1 MSIGTF
7 FLREAYGL
15 PKRINRVSRE
25 YGIEVPMPDGVVL
38 DTDHFAPKAKGA
50 HPTILM
56 RVPYGLNGFSTIAEL
71 YAERGFHVVLQA
83 CRGTGDS
90 GGVFEPLVHERDDG
104 LATLEW
110 IKKQPW
116 FDGRI
121 GLSGPSYL
129 GYATWAISDAL
140 PKTAAMATKVTS
152 AEFKSIVFPGGA
164 FHLGLWL
171 SWMQTIEALRD
182 HPLAFVGR
190 ILGGGVERRT
200 LRASMKLPLVEADRR
215 VVGHKVAFWRR
226 WLVSAFAAEGFWEAL
241 DHTHR
246 LNART
251 PPNHFISG
259 WYDFMIDQLL
269 HDYAALVEAGQTP
282 YLTVGPWF
290 HVSAELNTL
299 SLRETLIWMRAHLLG
314 DRTGLRE
321 KPVRIH
327 ISGRNEWIEA
337 DAFPP
342 KPADDQIWHL
352 HPDKVLSRRPVR
364 TSAPDT
370 YRYNPKRPTP
380 NLGGAIF
387 AFRGAGPV
395 DQKML
400 EERPDVLVFTSD
412 PLFSD
417 LTIVGSP
424 RVTLYARS
432 SLPNTDFFVRLCD
445 VDERGTSTNI
455 CDGIVRMT
463 SSHAAVPDDIWK
475 LTVRLHA
482 TAHCFLRDHRIRVQ
496 VSSGAHP
503 RYARN
508 TGTDEPI
515 GQATRLVSADIEIF
529 HDPLRPSAIALP
541 LVDV

>member
-15 PKRINRVSRE
+15 PRRLNRVSRE
-25 YGIEVPMPDGVVL
+25 VGIEVPMADGVVL
-38 DTDHFAPKAKGA
+38 DTDHFAPRSKGP

-90 GGVFEPLVHERDDG
+90 GGEFEPLVHERDDG
-104 LATLEW
+104 LATLAW

-116 FDGRI
+116 FDGRL

-140 PKTAAMATKVTS
+140 PKSSAMASKVTS

-190 ILGGGVERRT
+190 IMGGGVERRT
-200 LRASMKLPLVEADRR
+200 LRASMKLPLLEADRR

-226 WLVSAFAAEGFWEAL
+226 WLVDAFATEGFWDNL

-246 LNART
+246 LNDRT

-269 HDYAALVEAGQTP
+269 RDYTILVEAGHTP
-282 YLTVGPWF
+282 YLTIGPWF
-290 HVSAELNTL
+290 HISPELQTV
-299 SLRETLIWMRAHLLG
+299 SLRDTLTWMRAHLMG

-327 ISGRNEWIEA
+327 ISGRNEWVEA
-337 DAFPP
+337 DTYPP

-352 HPDKVLSRRPVR
+352 HPGRLLSRRPVR

-370 YRYNPKRPTP
+370 YRYNPRKPTP
-380 NLGGAIF
+380 NIGGAIF
-387 AFRGAGPV
+387 AFRGAGAL
-395 DQKML
+395 DQKLL
-400 EERPDVLVFTSD
+400 EERPDVLVFTSE

-417 LTIVGSP
+417 LTIVGNA
-424 RVTLYARS
+424 RATLYARS

-445 VDERGTSTNI
+445 VDEKGTSTNI

-463 SSHAAVPDDIWK
+463 SAAPAVADDIWK
-475 LTVRLHA
+475 LNIRLHA

-508 TGTDEPI
+508 TGTDEPV
-515 GQATRLVSADIEIF
+515 GQATRLVSADVEIF

-541 LVDV
+541 LMDI